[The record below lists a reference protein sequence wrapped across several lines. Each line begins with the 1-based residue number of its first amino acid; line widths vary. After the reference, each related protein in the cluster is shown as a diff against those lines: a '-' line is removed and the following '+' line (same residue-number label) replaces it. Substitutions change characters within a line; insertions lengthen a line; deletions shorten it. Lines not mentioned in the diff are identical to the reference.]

1 MSSMVIARN
10 ILLIIVVCCVFI
22 SLGAFTGKRLNLEKL
37 FKYTG
42 ITALLALVGGVIYIA
57 VILFSNPEAVNTV
70 KNALLVIGIVVGC
83 CICLALGGFSGK
95 KIEVFRVI
103 ISCGIIVLLSIIVF
117 LIYLTYL
124 SFFA

>member
-1 MSSMVIARN
+1 MPDMVMAKN
-10 ILLIIVVCCVFI
+10 ILLIILVCCVFL
-22 SLGAFTGKRLNLEKL
+22 SLGAFFGKRLNLEKL
-37 FKYTG
+37 FRYTG
-42 ITALLALVGGVIYIA
+42 IAALVALVGGVIYIA
-57 VILFSNPEAVNTV
+57 VILFSNPEGVNAV

-83 CICLALGGFSGK
+83 CLCLALGGFAGK

-103 ISCGIIVLLSIIVF
+103 IACGIIILLAIIIF